1 MLQRISQPTTP
12 PLWTVPPWTEVESV
26 SGEDCRQI
34 GGNTAEKEFNLER
47 RNRSRRSYRHNFQQ
61 TFGNSGTIGPTRV
74 IDTTI
79 PGGLEHELP
88 L

>member
-1 MLQRISQPTTP
+1 MLQRISHPATP

-26 SGEDCRQI
+26 SGEACRQI
-34 GGNTAEKEFNLER
+34 GGNTAEKEFKLER

-61 TFGNSGTIGPTRV
+61 TFGNSGTIGPTRA

-79 PGGLEHELP
+79 PSGLEHELP